1 MTMEKTHAWPEG
13 HWDWPINL
21 CHKHGVRCGEMIWV
35 GGQVDLTSEGRV
47 CHPGDAKSQTRN
59 AMKNFS
65 RVLEDLDCDFGDLV
79 MLWCFYV
86 SDGSMDEREFLK
98 TVAACLDR
106 DSTPAVTAIPVPALA
121 YDGLQVEIEGCA
133 MRRENGDR
141 IPGTVRTG
149 GEFSPLPQPFSQGV
163 RRGKMIFVSAQS
175 PVDAAGSVLHPN
187 DMVAQTRQVMSQ
199 IAGILAGFG
208 ATFDDV
214 VKTNRWYSGD
224 AGIDDFEPAALVCA
238 AYFNEPGPAATG
250 IPIPR
255 HADPEIKIR
264 ISMIAMLGED
274 GRHLPRR
281 HVWPDSLWD
290 WHVHLPY
297 QHGLKCEEMIFLGG
311 QVSLDKHGVSVYP
324 GDLSTQTHQAMAH
337 IGTLLNELDAG
348 YDDVCKVTTVYRGEC
363 GEEALNANL
372 PIRASYFS
380 DPGPATTGVPLPALA
395 YDNMMVEIDIYAMV
409 EPDRRG

>member
-1 MTMEKTHAWPEG
+1 
-13 HWDWPINL
+13 
-21 CHKHGVRCGEMIWV
+21 MIWV
-35 GGQVDLTSEGRV
+35 GGQVDLTPEGRV
-47 CHPGDAKSQTRN
+47 CHPGDTQSQTRN

-65 RVLEDLDCDFGDLV
+65 RVLEELDCDFADVV

-86 SDGSMDEREFLK
+86 SDGSVDESEFLE
-98 TVAACLDR
+98 TAAACLEGDA
-106 DSTPAVTAIPVPALA
+106 TPAVTAIPVPYLA

-141 IPGTVRTG
+141 IPRTHG
-149 GEFSPLPQPFSQGV
+149 AGKGFSPLPRPFSQGV
-163 RRGKMIFVSAQS
+163 RSGKMIFVSAQS
-175 PVDAAGSVLHPN
+175 PVDAAGSVLHPGN
-187 DMVAQTRQVMSQ
+187 IVAQTRQVMSQ
-199 IAGILAGFG
+199 IAEILAGFG

-214 VKTNRWYSGD
+214 VKTNRWYAGE
-224 AGIDDFEPAALVCA
+224 AGIDDFEPAALACA

-250 IPIPR
+250 IPVPR
-255 HADPEIKIR
+255 LANPGIKVK

-274 GRHLPRR
+274 GSRLPRR

-311 QVSLDKHGVSVYP
+311 QVSLDRHGVAVYP
-324 GDLSTQTHQAMAH
+324 GDLGAQTHQAMAH
-337 IGTLLNELDAG
+337 IGTLLNELGAG
-348 YDDVCKVTTVYRGEC
+348 YDDVCKVTTVYSGEC

-380 DPGPATTGVPLPALA
+380 DPGPATTGIPLPVLA
-395 YDNMMVEIDIYAMV
+395 YENMMVEIDICAIT
-409 EPDRRG
+409 EKDAKH

>member
-1 MTMEKTHAWPEG
+1 
-13 HWDWPINL
+13 
-21 CHKHGVRCGEMIWV
+21 MIWV
-35 GGQVDLTSEGRV
+35 GGQVDLTPEGRV
-47 CHPGDAKSQTRN
+47 CHPGDTQSQTRN

-65 RVLEDLDCDFGDLV
+65 RVLEELDCDFADVV

-86 SDGSMDEREFLK
+86 SDGSVDESEFLE
-98 TVAACLDR
+98 TAAACLEGDA
-106 DSTPAVTAIPVPALA
+106 TPAVTAIPVPYLA

-141 IPGTVRTG
+141 IPRTHG
-149 GEFSPLPQPFSQGV
+149 AGKGFSPLPRPFSQGV
-163 RRGKMIFVSAQS
+163 RSGKMIFVSAQS
-175 PVDAAGSVLHPN
+175 PVDAAGSVLHPGN
-187 DMVAQTRQVMSQ
+187 IVAQTRQVMSQ
-199 IAGILAGFG
+199 IAEILAGFG

-214 VKTNRWYSGD
+214 VKTNRWYAGE
-224 AGIDDFEPAALVCA
+224 AGIDDFEPAALACA

-250 IPIPR
+250 IPVPR
-255 HADPEIKIR
+255 LADPGIKVK

-274 GRHLPRR
+274 GSRLPRR

-311 QVSLDKHGVSVYP
+311 QVSLDRHGVAVYP
-324 GDLSTQTHQAMAH
+324 GDLGAQTHQAMAH
-337 IGTLLNELDAG
+337 IGTLLNELGAG
-348 YDDVCKVTTVYRGEC
+348 YDDVCKVTTVYSGEC

-380 DPGPATTGVPLPALA
+380 DPGPATTSIPLPVLA
-395 YDNMMVEIDIYAMV
+395 YENMMVEIDICAIT
-409 EPDRRG
+409 EKDAKH